1 MEKLKKILY
10 NPKFQIL
17 LAVISIAL
25 AIYKIKDE
33 AAKLKTT

>member
-1 MEKLKKILY
+1 MEKLKAILY

-17 LAVISIAL
+17 LAVITIAM

-33 AAKLKTT
+33 AGKIKTT